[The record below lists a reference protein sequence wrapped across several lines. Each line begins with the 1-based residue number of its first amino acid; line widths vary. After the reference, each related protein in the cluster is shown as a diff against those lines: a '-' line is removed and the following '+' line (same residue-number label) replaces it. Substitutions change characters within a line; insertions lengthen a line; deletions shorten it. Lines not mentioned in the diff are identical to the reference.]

1 MDYFQRAQAADSAHA
16 GSALLWMA
24 LMREQER
31 SIEQADSLFKNAL
44 ALAAAGSP
52 EAALTMELYA
62 SFLSRQSRD
71 TEAKSLREQA
81 NKLRIALGAQAVV
94 IHRGASVSALRV
106 GNEVTPP
113 TLAYKVEPQYAEQAR
128 LAKYQGTVVVSV
140 VVAADGTA
148 QDMKVVR
155 GLGLG
160 LDEQALKAIS
170 EWRFTPGTKDGQPV
184 PVLATIEVNFR
195 LL

>member
-1 MDYFQRAQAADSAHA
+1 
-16 GSALLWMA
+16 
-24 LMREQER
+24 
-31 SIEQADSLFKNAL
+31 
-44 ALAAAGSP
+44 
-52 EAALTMELYA
+52 
-62 SFLSRQSRD
+62 
-71 TEAKSLREQA
+71 
-81 NKLRIALGAQAVV
+81 
-94 IHRGASVSALRV
+94 
-106 GNEVTPP
+106 VTPP
-113 TLAYKVEPQYAEQAR
+113 TLAYKVEPEYAEEAR

-160 LDEQALKAIS
+160 LDEQALKAIG

-184 PVLATIEVNFR
+184 PVVATIEVNFR